1 MSPIEYTINLRL
13 EYAKEMI
20 YSGDFSVTAAAEKSG
35 FNDISYFS
43 RAFKKHF
50 GVSPT
55 NLI

>member
-1 MSPIEYTINLRL
+1 
-13 EYAKEMI
+13 MI

-43 RAFKKHF
+43 RTFKKHF